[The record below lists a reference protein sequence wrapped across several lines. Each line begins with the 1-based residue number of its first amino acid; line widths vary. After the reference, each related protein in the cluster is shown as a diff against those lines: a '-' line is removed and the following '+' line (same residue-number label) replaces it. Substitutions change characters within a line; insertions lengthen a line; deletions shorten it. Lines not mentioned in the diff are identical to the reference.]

1 MESTIS
7 LKSYIYKEIVPLFFS
22 TFCVLGA
29 VLLISQLTQ
38 LVNVIVAFGF
48 SLENLL
54 LPLLFILVP
63 FLGLTIPIAY
73 LFAVFLAFSRFS
85 ADGEV
90 TGMLAAGY
98 PIKRTA
104 KPVILVGIVLFV
116 IAATCSSYF
125 EAWGRRATV
134 QFTQRK
140 TKTMLDNLVT
150 SKLQPGVFL
159 DNFLGYT
166 LYAEKISKDRTKLSN
181 VILSPGPNVQNQK
194 FVLIAPEASI
204 AGRVKKGYL
213 EMGFGEGVMYTPRG
227 NPENLS
233 VLKFNT
239 AKLDLLRI
247 FGEQIFGKEMGAGDY
262 RSLPPAQLFK
272 LTRELIASGKD
283 PVLLSKANYLF
294 HQRIATPFVV
304 IVFGIFG
311 VIIGVTHDRK
321 GRSNGY
327 MKAMATVVA
336 IYLISMGFK
345 WATERGYLPAV
356 VGAWLPNLL
365 LLAIAMW
372 LLHQKNRLPPS
383 ESVLNVPLWF
393 RPTRAIPSK
402 SYAKRRWR

>member
-1 MESTIS
+1 MESPIT

-54 LPLLFILVP
+54 LPLLFIIVP

-104 KPVILVGIVLFV
+104 KPVIVVGVILFV
-116 IAATCSSYF
+116 VAATFSSYF

-140 TKTMLDNLVT
+140 TKTMLDSLVT

-166 LYAEKISKDRTKLSN
+166 LYAEKISEDRTQLSN
-181 VILSPGPNVQNQK
+181 VILSPGPDIHDQK
-194 FVLIAPEASI
+194 FVLIAPEATI

-213 EMGFGEGVMYTPRG
+213 EMGFGDGVMYTPRG
-227 NPENLS
+227 NPDNLS
-233 VLKFNT
+233 VLKFST

-247 FGEQIFGKEMGAGDY
+247 FGEQIFGKELGAGDY
-262 RSLPPAQLFK
+262 RSLPPGKLYQLIGDLK
-272 LTRELIASGKD
+272 ASGKD
-283 PVLLSKANYLF
+283 PVLLSKAHYLF

-304 IVFGIFG
+304 IVFGILG

-327 MKAMATVVA
+327 MKAMVTVVA
-336 IYLISMGFK
+336 IYLVSMGFK
-345 WATERGYLPAV
+345 WATERAFLPAV
-356 VGAWLPNLL
+356 VGAWLPNVM

-393 RPTRAIPSK
+393 RPTRATSPK
-402 SYAKRRWR
+402 NYAKRRWR